1 MIKIEVTI
9 AEGNALMLSALS
21 DLLEN
26 DARFSLVSSVTSTD
40 ACLQTMLS
48 VPSQV
53 LVIDWSLPAVGA
65 EKLMYILRSHD
76 SPVRTVVCSHV
87 NSHEIPKRA
96 MAAGGAGFFCH
107 TEPTSALLDV
117 IQSVSEGNMVFPYL
131 DVRELN
137 DPLQSLTK
145 TERLLLQSLAL
156 GQTNKELSA
165 EHDIA
170 VNTVKFHLR
179 NVFDK
184 LSVKN
189 RSQAIAFY
197 YSLNLVD
204 TELETTSKE
213 IPPKINS

>member
-1 MIKIEVTI
+1 MAQIEVTV

-21 DLLEN
+21 ELLET
-26 DARFSLVSSVTSTD
+26 DPRFSLVSSVTSTD

-53 LVIDWSLPAVGA
+53 LVIDWSLPTVGA
-65 EKLMYILRSHD
+65 EKLMHTLRQHD

-87 NSHEIPKRA
+87 SSLEIPKRA
-96 MAAGGAGFFCH
+96 MAAGGAGYFCH
-107 TEPTSALLDV
+107 TEPSTELLDV
-117 IQSVSEGNMVFPYL
+117 IESVAEGNMVFPYL

-145 TERLLLQSLAL
+145 TERVLLQSLAL

-165 EHDIA
+165 EHNIA

-179 NVFDK
+179 NVYDK

-197 YSLNLVD
+197 YSLNLIDDEPMVNEHND
-204 TELETTSKE
+204 TA
-213 IPPKINS
+213 